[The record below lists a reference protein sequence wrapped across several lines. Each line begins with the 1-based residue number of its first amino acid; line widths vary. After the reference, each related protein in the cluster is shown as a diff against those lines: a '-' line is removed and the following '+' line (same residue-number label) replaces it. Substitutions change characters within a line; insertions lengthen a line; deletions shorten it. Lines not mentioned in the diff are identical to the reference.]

1 MSSKNNIN
9 DASTTNT
16 IIRDIATAVAGLEFG
31 SVLIKVHNAQIVQIE
46 VTQRKRFDDFWKVEK
61 GGGI

>member
-9 DASTTNT
+9 DASTTNA
-16 IIRDIATAVAGLEFG
+16 IIRDIAAAVAGLEFG

-46 VTQRKRFDDFWKVEK
+46 VTQRKRFDEYWNVEK

>member
-9 DASTTNT
+9 DVSTTNV
-16 IIRDIATAVAGLEFG
+16 IIRDIATAIAGLEFG

-46 VTQRKRFDDFWKVEK
+46 VTQRKRFDEYWNVEK

>member
-9 DASTTNT
+9 DASITNA

>member
-9 DASTTNT
+9 DASITNA
-16 IIRDIATAVAGLEFG
+16 IILDIATAVAGLEFG

>member
-9 DASTTNT
+9 DASTTNA

-46 VTQRKRFDDFWKVEK
+46 VTQRKRFDEYWNVEK

>member
-1 MSSKNNIN
+1 MNLKKPKDGALN
-9 DASTTNT
+9 DN
-16 IIRDIATAVAGLEFG
+16 IIRDIAASIAGLEYG

-46 VTQRKRFDDFWKVEK
+46 VTQRKRFDDWNIEK

>member
-9 DASTTNT
+9 DASTTNA